1 MRSFLAALQFL
12 TLLPVPASRQAR
24 LEDLERS
31 LPYYPLVGLL
41 TGGLLALLDAGLSHL
56 FPVFLTSVL
65 LVIALL
71 LVSGG
76 LHCDGLADT
85 ADGFFS
91 SRPREE
97 ILRIMKDSHLGPMG
111 AMAVVSVIVLKMAAW
126 AAVPAPLRWWTL
138 LLTPA
143 AAYLAIMLN
152 IALLSYARPEGG
164 LGAIF
169 SRKRSL
175 PQALAAT
182 AALMAIGWVA
192 GGMAG
197 LSAVSGALLAGLALA
212 AWTYR
217 KIGGYTGDTL
227 GAVFEIS
234 TIMPALVA
242 SAWGQGGGP
251 V

>member
-1 MRSFLAALQFL
+1 MRSFFAALQFL

-31 LPYYPLVGLL
+31 LAYYPLVGLL
-41 TGGLLALLDAGLSHL
+41 MGGLLVLLDAGFSRL

-71 LVSGG
+71 LISGG
-76 LHCDGLADT
+76 LHCDGLVDT

-97 ILRIMKDSHLGPMG
+97 ILRIMKDSHMGPMG
-111 AMAVVSVIVLKMAAW
+111 AMAVVSVLVLKIAAF
-126 AAVPAPLRWWTL
+126 AAVPSPLRWWTF

-143 AAYLAIMLN
+143 AAYGAIMLN
-152 IALLSYARPEGG
+152 IALLPYARPEGG

-175 PQALAAT
+175 PLALVAAVT
-182 AALMAIGWVA
+182 LMASGWVA

-212 AWTYR
+212 SWTHR

-234 TIMPALVA
+234 AIMPALVA
-242 SAWGQGGGP
+242 TAWGQAGGT